1 MTTTEIKTVLLA
13 GGSGLIGTRLREHL
27 ESKNYRVINL
37 TRKPTDQGKGLFHWD
52 PKKKIIDLDAVK
64 QADILINLA
73 GTSIAESRWL
83 ARQKRK
89 IINSRIF
96 STDLLTQTLLTTPN
110 KITTVINASAIGI
123 YGNTDNRIIRE
134 ENLPASDFLG
144 QTCKRWED
152 SAMNFKKSG
161 KRLVIFRIGLVLSED
176 GGFLKPLFQALQF
189 GIAPVFGNGE
199 QYQSWIHIDD
209 LCKMFNKAILN
220 EKIEGVYN
228 AVGPCPLS
236 NFNFIKLLT
245 QLKKGNHLV
254 IKIPAFVLKIM
265 MGEMSALLLEGTRA
279 SSKKFEETGF
289 TFTYPQASHA
299 LRNILDKH

>member
-1 MTTTEIKTVLLA
+1 MTTPEIKTVLLA
-13 GGSGLIGTRLREHL
+13 GGSGLIGSRLKEHL
-27 ESKNYRVINL
+27 ESKKYRVLNF
-37 TRKPTDQGKGLFHWD
+37 TRKGADPTKGLYHWD
-52 PKKKIIDLDAVK
+52 PEKKIIDEAAIK

-73 GTSIAESRWL
+73 GTSIADSRWT

-96 STDLLTQTLLTTPN
+96 ATDLLTHTLQQVPN
-110 KITTVINASAIGI
+110 NITTVINASAIGI

-134 ENLPASDFLG
+134 DSYPSNDFLG

-152 SAMNFKKSG
+152 AALNFKKSG

-176 GGFLKPLFQALQF
+176 GGFLKPLMKAIQL

-209 LCKMFNKAILN
+209 LCRMFNKAITN
-220 EKIEGVYN
+220 EKMEGVYN

-236 NFNFIKLLT
+236 NYNFMKLLA
-245 QLKKGNHLV
+245 QLKEGNQFL
-254 IKIPAFVLKIM
+254 IKIPSFLMKII
-265 MGEMSALLLEGTRA
+265 MGEMSALVLEGTRA
-279 SSKKFEETGF
+279 SSKKMEDTGF

-299 LRNILDKH
+299 LRNILEKH